1 MKKLCKTLICLCMSS
16 IILFNVPVLAIDKV
30 PPISVKVNDNYIIMD
45 TEPIMMNDTVYVPL
59 RSVANALSAEVL
71 WDGDTHKI
79 TINEADNKIELS
91 TDSNIASI
99 NGEQYELEIA
109 PPVVDD
115 RTMVPIR
122 FFAEGM
128 NCTVNW
134 NKKVYTVEILREN
147 LVVPATSLL
156 DRGYTDEDLI
166 LLAKI
171 ITAEVNYI
179 SFDAKIAVANV
190 VINRKNNPEFPSTI
204 KGVIYDKTYCVQFP
218 PAHKASFAE
227 KEPTTD
233 CIIAAKMALE
243 GVNNIDKCLFFNHRP
258 FRSKSKD
265 FYKKIDTEYFYY

>member
-1 MKKLCKTLICLCMSS
+1 MKKLCKTAICLCMSS

-45 TEPIMMNDTVYVPL
+45 TEPIRMNDTVYVPL
-59 RSVANALSAEVL
+59 RSVANALNAEVL

-79 TINEADNKIELS
+79 TINESDNKIELS
-91 TDSNIASI
+91 TDSNIAYV
-99 NGEQYELEIA
+99 NGEQYELDLA

-115 RTMVPIR
+115 RTMVPIK
-122 FFAEGM
+122 FFGESM
-128 NCTVNW
+128 NCNVEW
-134 NKKVYTVEILREN
+134 NQKLYTVEILREDI
-147 LVVPATSLL
+147 VIPATSVLN
-156 DRGYTDEDLI
+156 RGYTDEELI

-171 ITAEVNYI
+171 ITVEVNYI

-190 VINRKNNPEFPSTI
+190 VINRKNNPEFPNTI

-227 KEPTTD
+227 KEPKTD

-258 FRSKSKD
+258 FKSKSKD